1 MKKLVYVTALSL
13 MTSATFA
20 QKTNVKAAEKLADS
34 KAAEARA
41 LATEARQ
48 HEETKAD
55 PYAWYVSGLI
65 EQKDFDQ
72 KLALLQLQQ
81 TEEGEAI
88 YAPLLAEV
96 PFFLK
101 AYELE
106 KIPDAK
112 GKVRTKYTKKV
123 AEALKG
129 HMGYLLNAGNYYLGA
144 KEYEKCI
151 QAFNSYLN
159 IKSHELFANDKVVSE
174 IDTLAK
180 EVAFFTVLASYEG
193 KLYDQAIAYA
203 NKYKDQD
210 YKKDEIYQVLT
221 ATQLAKMDTVAALRT
236 LEEGV
241 RLFPQQGYYLGN
253 IVNIYAQ
260 QGKTDEAIVYLEKAI
275 EQDPTNTNFLQF
287 MGVLYERK
295 ENWEKAS
302 EYYQKILAIKADDFD
317 GNHNLGR
324 MYYNQAVTLL
334 GAEKIDKLIEDKA
347 RGLFTK
353 SVPYLE
359 AAYKENPDQV
369 YYVLANVHDRLG
381 NKARYD
387 EIMAAHK

>member
-1 MKKLVYVTALSL
+1 MKKLVYVAALSL
-13 MTSATFA
+13 AASGAFA

-34 KAAEARA
+34 KPAEARA
-41 LATEARQ
+41 LAAQARA
-48 HEETKAD
+48 HEETAQD
-55 PYAWYVSGLI
+55 PQAWYVSGLI

-72 KLALLQLQQ
+72 KLLKVQLQQ
-81 TEEGEAI
+81 AEESAEL

-96 PFFLK
+96 PLFLK
-101 AYELE
+101 AYELD
-106 KIPDAK
+106 KLPDAK
-112 GKVRTKYTKKV
+112 GKVKMKYKKKI

-129 HMGYLLNAGNYYLGA
+129 HYNNLLNAGNFYLGN
-144 KEYEKCI
+144 KEYDKSI
-151 QAFNSYLN
+151 QAFNSFLE
-159 IKSHELFANDKVVSE
+159 IKGSELFEGDKEVSV

-193 KLYDQAIAYA
+193 QLYDKAIEYA
-203 NKYKDQD
+203 RKYKEQD
-210 YKKDEIYQVLT
+210 YKKDEIYQLLT
-221 ATQLAKMDTVAALRT
+221 ATLLAKQDTVAALKT

-241 RLFPQQGYYLGN
+241 TFFPTQPYYLGN

-260 QGKTDEAIVYLEKAI
+260 QGKTDEAIAYLAKAI

-295 ENWEKAS
+295 ESWDKAS
-302 EYYQKILAIKADDFD
+302 EFYKKILDINASDFD

-334 GAEKIDKLIEDKA
+334 GAEKLDKLTEEKA
-347 RGLFTK
+347 RDLFK
-353 SVPYLE
+353 KAIPYLE
-359 AAYKENPDQV
+359 AAYKQKPTDV

-387 EIMAAHK
+387 EIMKENQ